1 MGHLICAT
9 TSMSAAA
16 SALFAMIFGK
26 KSITDFTL
34 IKRLA
39 PLLATPLLCIAFVA
53 VFAFYRAAFIQ
64 MGPGQQALFGP
75 VWPLLK
81 LVLKKTAAALV
92 DAGGNP
98 DAAPYMLWGFD
109 AISAMCGKYVPPT
122 P

>member
-1 MGHLICAT
+1 
-9 TSMSAAA
+9 
-16 SALFAMIFGK
+16 MIFGK
-26 KSITDFTL
+26 KFITDFTL

-39 PLLATPLLCIAFVA
+39 PLLATALLGITFVS

-64 MGPGQQALFGP
+64 MGPGQQALFSP

-81 LVLKKTAAALV
+81 LVLKKTGAALV

-109 AISAMCGKYVPPT
+109 AASAMCGKYGPPN

>member
-1 MGHLICAT
+1 MGFLI
-9 TSMSAAA
+9 SAAAAVLVAA

-26 KSITDFTL
+26 NMFTDWAL

-39 PLLATPLLCIAFVA
+39 PLLATALLGIAFIA
-53 VFAFYRAAFIQ
+53 IFAFYRAAFIQ

-109 AISAMCGKYVPPT
+109 AVSAMCGKYAPPT